1 MESTRQKKVSRLVQ
15 KELSIIFQYNS
26 RDLFKG
32 VIITVTVVHITPD
45 LTIAKVYLS
54 LFPADNKT
62 DFLDQVKK
70 KSSFIRH
77 ELSKKIRHQVKSIPE
92 LSFYLDDS
100 LDYVDNI
107 EQLLKDS

>member
-1 MESTRQKKVSRLVQ
+1 MESIRQKKVSRLIQ
-15 KELSIIFQYNS
+15 KELSTIFQYNS

-32 VIITVTVVHITPD
+32 LIITVTVVHVTPD
-45 LTIAKVYLS
+45 LAIAKVYLS
-54 LFPADNKT
+54 LFPADNKD
-62 DFLDQVKK
+62 DFLEQVKK
-70 KSSFIRH
+70 RSGFIRH

-92 LSFYLDDS
+92 LAFYLDDS

>member
-1 MESTRQKKVSRLVQ
+1 MESTRQKKVSRLIQ

-26 RDLFKG
+26 RDLFSG
-32 VIITVTVVHITPD
+32 VIITVTVVHVTPD
-45 LTIAKVYLS
+45 LSIAKVYLS
-54 LFPADNKT
+54 LFPADNKN
-62 DFLDQVKK
+62 DFLDQVKR
-70 KSSFIRH
+70 KSSFLRY